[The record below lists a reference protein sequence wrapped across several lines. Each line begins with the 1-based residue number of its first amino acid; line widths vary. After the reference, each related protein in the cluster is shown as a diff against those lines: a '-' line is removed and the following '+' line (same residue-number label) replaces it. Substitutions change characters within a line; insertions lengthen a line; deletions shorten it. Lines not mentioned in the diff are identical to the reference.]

1 MNKDI
6 DYYSIL
12 GVGNAAGIAEIKTA
26 YRMLAM
32 RYHPDKNQGSE
43 KSEELFKLINE
54 AYEVLSDNKK
64 RQEYD
69 ALFSPKNYEAFEDFS
84 FSSGSVNNSEN
95 ADTDFW
101 SSDNIEKNTTQESL
115 DAHTELSVTVSDIF
129 RSEEKVFS
137 FSYNIG
143 RKKHT
148 REIRFKIPQGLH
160 DGSVVRL
167 SGQGISSGG
176 EIGDLYIR
184 IRIVPDEIF
193 KINNGVLEVRV
204 NVLPW
209 DAALGGQ
216 ITVPLPEGS
225 IKAVLPP
232 KSPSGRKLL
241 IPGKG
246 LPLKKGRGDVCA
258 VINIAMPDYL
268 SKEQIALLRRL
279 REISS

>member
-1 MNKDI
+1 MNKGI
-6 DYYSIL
+6 DYYSVL
-12 GVGNAAGIAEIKTA
+12 GVEKTADIAEIKTA
-26 YRMLAM
+26 YRTLAM
-32 RYHPDKNQGSE
+32 RYHPDRNHGSE
-43 KSEELFKLINE
+43 QAGELFKRINE
-54 AYEVLSDNKK
+54 AYEVLSDNEK

-69 ALFSPKNYEAFEDFS
+69 SLISAKAYEAFGDFS
-84 FSSGSVNNSEN
+84 FSSDSVNSSDSS
-95 ADTDFW
+95 AADFW
-101 SSDNIEKNTTQESL
+101 TSEGNEKSTTQESL
-115 DAHTELSVTVSDIF
+115 DAHTELSITVSDIF
-129 RSEEKVFS
+129 RSEEKAFS

-143 RKKHT
+143 RKKHK
-148 REIRFKIPQGLH
+148 REIKIKIHPGLH
-160 DGSVVRL
+160 DGSIVRL
-167 SGQGISSGG
+167 SGQGFSSGG
-176 EIGDLYIR
+176 KTGDLYIK

-193 KINNGVLEVRV
+193 KINNGILEVRV

-246 LPLKKGRGDVCA
+246 LPLKDGRGDVCA

-268 SKEQIALLRRL
+268 SKEQIALLRKL

>member
-1 MNKDI
+1 MNKGI
-6 DYYSIL
+6 DYYSVL
-12 GVGNAAGIAEIKTA
+12 GVEKTADIAEIKTA
-26 YRMLAM
+26 YRTLAM
-32 RYHPDKNQGSE
+32 RYHPDRNHGSE
-43 KSEELFKLINE
+43 KAGELFKRINE
-54 AYEVLSDNKK
+54 AYEVLSDNEK

-69 ALFSPKNYEAFEDFS
+69 RLSAAKPYEAFEDFS
-84 FSSGSVNNSEN
+84 FSSNSVNSPDN
-95 ADTDFW
+95 ADTYFW
-101 SSDNIEKNTTQESL
+101 TSEETEKNTTQESL
-115 DAHTELSVTVSDIF
+115 DAHTELSITVSDIF
-129 RSEEKVFS
+129 RSEEKIFS

-143 RKKHT
+143 RKKHQQ
-148 REIRFKIPQGLH
+148 EIKIKIHPGLH
-160 DGSVVRL
+160 DGSIVRL
-167 SGQGISSGG
+167 SGQGFSSGG
-176 EIGDLYIR
+176 KTGDLYIK

-193 KINNGVLEVRV
+193 KINNGILEVRV

-246 LPLKKGRGDVCA
+246 LPLKDGRGDVCA

-268 SKEQIALLRRL
+268 SKEQIALLRKL